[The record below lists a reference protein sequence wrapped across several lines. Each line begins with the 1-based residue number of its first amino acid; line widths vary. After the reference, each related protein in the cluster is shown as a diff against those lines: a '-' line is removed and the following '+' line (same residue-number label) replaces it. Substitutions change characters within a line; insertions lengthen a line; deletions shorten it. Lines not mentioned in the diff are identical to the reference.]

1 MESDCGRQNHVATR
15 GRASHYRQGPVDL
28 YHVATVGRFY
38 EAGVG
43 FKGEIRIGVSVGFG
57 KDFFNQSSIFNS

>member
-1 MESDCGRQNHVATR
+1 M
-15 GRASHYRQGPVDL
+15 DL

-57 KDFFNQSSIFNS
+57 KDFFNQNSIFNS